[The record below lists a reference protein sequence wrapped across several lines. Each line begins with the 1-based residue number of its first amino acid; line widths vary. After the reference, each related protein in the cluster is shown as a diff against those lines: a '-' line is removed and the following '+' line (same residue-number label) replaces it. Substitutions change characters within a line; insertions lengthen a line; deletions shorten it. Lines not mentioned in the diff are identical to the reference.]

1 MHISFGEPLI
11 SAEHEPHFPAL
22 QFHRTARSFAC
33 FAWISCTASSTTIPS
48 TTSVVKSTNSPLPSS
63 PRQILNVRVLCAAAA
78 SCAAWAAVY
87 ASTACDVVVAPPVT
101 TFAPAATLAG
111 VGRAVSLI
119 SSPRSRHSAPEA
131 SAELVPATDASVHH
145 PLAVRRN

>member
-48 TTSVVKSTNSPLPSS
+48 TTSVEKSTTPPVPPS

-87 ASTACDVVVAPPVT
+87 ASTACDAGAGAPPTVAPTPAPLDGVT
-101 TFAPAATLAG
+101 LS
-111 VGRAVSLI
+111 VI
-119 SSPRSRHSAPEA
+119 SSPRSRPPARLA
-131 SAELVPATDASVHH
+131 SAGAPHERDASPPPRPVV
-145 PLAVRRN
+145 PPS

>member
-1 MHISFGEPLI
+1 MHMSLGEPLI

-22 QFHRTARSFAC
+22 QFQRTARSLAC

-48 TTSVVKSTNSPLPSS
+48 TTSVVKSTNCPVPPS

-87 ASTACDVVVAPPVT
+87 ASTACDTGAEAALPPPALDGVVLSV
-101 TFAPAATLAG
+101 
-111 VGRAVSLI
+111 I
-119 SSPRSRHSAPEA
+119 SSPRSLHSA
-131 SAELVPATDASVHH
+131 
-145 PLAVRRN
+145 R

>member
-48 TTSVVKSTNSPLPSS
+48 TTSVEKSTNRPVPPS
-63 PRQILNVRVLCAAAA
+63 PRQILNIRVLCAAAA

-87 ASTACDVVVAPPVT
+87 ASTACDAAAGAAPVMAPPP
-101 TFAPAATLAG
+101 APLDG
-111 VGRAVSLI
+111 VALSVI
-119 SSPRSRHSAPEA
+119 SSPRSRPIARPALAAAPH
-131 SAELVPATDASVHH
+131 ATDASLRRH
-145 PLAVRRN
+145 PVV